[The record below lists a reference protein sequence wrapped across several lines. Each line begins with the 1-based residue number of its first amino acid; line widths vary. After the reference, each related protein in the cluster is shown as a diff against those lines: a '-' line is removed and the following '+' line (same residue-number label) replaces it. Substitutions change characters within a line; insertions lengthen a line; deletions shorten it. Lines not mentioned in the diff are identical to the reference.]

1 MDYYKILE
9 IDKISSTQEIK
20 KHYYKLAKK
29 YHPDKNNGISDE
41 NFKLLSE
48 AYSTLSNPKK
58 RYLYDMKLLFKEN
71 LGEDFINHFSDIE
84 LEIIHEYYLRLKDST
99 EFKFLKLLYDS
110 LPKKFKEKIKRKFK
124 QHKLDKKDT
133 LLNLKEIKYIYANS
147 IDNDYTLNLNRPLK
161 DVYLNVNKEI
171 ILVTKNYAYHVF
183 ITSSDYSLEFKISNH
198 VLTIHIQT
206 VLPEHYTLNGRDIYY
221 NHRINLYEYYFVDT
235 FPIKLPNDIQINLKN
250 SQSSSG
256 IYNSVKI
263 PYLGLKDGC
272 KRGDLYIYK
281 NLDLMIQNKHQ
292 YESII
297 KEIFT

>member
-9 IDKISSTQEIK
+9 IDKNSTTDEIK

-29 YHPDKNNGISDE
+29 YHPDKNNGISDDD
-41 NFKLLSE
+41 FKLLSE

-58 RYLYDMKLLFKEN
+58 RYLYDMKLLFKGN

-84 LEIIHEYYLRLKDST
+84 LEIIHDYYLRLKEST

-110 LPKKFKEKIKRKFK
+110 LPKNFKEKVKGKFK
-124 QHKLDKKDT
+124 HHKLDKKDT
-133 LLNLKEIKYIYANS
+133 LLNLTDIKYIYANN
-147 IDNDYTLNLNRPLK
+147 IDNDYTLNLNRSLK

-171 ILVTKNYAYHVF
+171 ILVTKDYAYHVF
-183 ITSSDYSLEFKISNH
+183 ITRSDYSLEFKISNH

-206 VLPEHYTLNGRDIYY
+206 VLPEHYTLNGQDIYY

-235 FPIKLPNDIQINLKN
+235 FPIVLPNEIQINLKN
-250 SQSSSG
+250 SLEFN
-256 IYNSVKI
+256 NSVKI

-272 KRGDLYIYK
+272 NRGDLYIYK
-281 NLDLMIQNKHQ
+281 NLDLMIHNKHQ
-292 YESII
+292 YENII